1 MRGLGGAAVSAAADL
16 GRSGVLTQGRAH
28 MTWHASRQVLTGLC
42 HVALWAWY
50 GLLCA
55 CRWVTTAC
63 ALGEVALLLLVCG
76 AVPLWAVANLT

>member
-1 MRGLGGAAVSAAADL
+1 MRGLGGAAVSAAVDL
-16 GRSGVLTQGRAH
+16 GRSGVLTQGRAR

-55 CRWVTTAC
+55 CRWVFTAC
-63 ALGEVALLLLVCG
+63 ALCEVAFAARLRCG
-76 AVPLWAVANLT
+76 ALVGGC